1 MNKHIEFLKDNI
13 RFSLAIFAN
22 AVALLASIWWIID
35 SNWKSAN
42 PLEIEPIVTC
52 LALSATLLGL
62 NFVNDKLTKP
72 YLKVSL
78 SMAMTQHHVN
88 GLMYGISITLENH
101 SMIKAFIKNFQV
113 QLPETNQV
121 LQFLYDGFTDTV
133 LPKVVIEP
141 GQSYSFNI
149 IKKNLGGTSQDI
161 KSYGDFVVTTDIGH
175 KFTVPAKVF
184 REHVAT
190 LLACKT

>member
-1 MNKHIEFLKDNI
+1 MNKHIKFLKENI

-22 AVALLASIWWIID
+22 AVALIASIWWLID

-52 LALSATLLGL
+52 LALSAALLGL

-72 YLKVSL
+72 HLKVSL
-78 SMAMTQHHVN
+78 SVAVAQHPIS
-88 GLMYGISITLENH
+88 GLMHGISVTLENH

-113 QLPETNQV
+113 QLPETNEV
-121 LQFLYDGFTDTV
+121 LQFLYEGFTDTE
-133 LPKVVIEP
+133 LPKIVLEP
-141 GQSYSFNI
+141 CQSYSFNI
-149 IKKNLGGTSQDI
+149 IKKNFGGTSQDI
-161 KSYGDFVVTTDIGH
+161 KSYGDFVVTTDIGY
-175 KFTVPAKVF
+175 KFIVPAKIF
-184 REHVAT
+184 REHVAF